1 MNNQLKIM
9 CAALALLA
17 AGQVSA
23 STTWT
28 LASKYGSISSGVT
41 VTAVSNTGGTNNSAN
56 AVNNGESQ
64 TIQSATW
71 TNTYGGISNADGCK
85 SGSYCDVRD
94 LADNNVEHSIDNDQ
108 RYDMALLTFSELV
121 KLTDLTLGWT
131 TNDSDVT
138 VMAYKGSGK
147 PTLIGKTYSELVGL
161 GWDSIGNY
169 SDMGTTTKSINDK
182 GVFSS
187 YWLIGAYNP
196 LANPDGGKVTV
207 NGKSTYDYIKLASV
221 SGCSAKELGCTPPSN
236 DAPEP
241 GSMALFGLG
250 LLGLVYQRKRTAA

>member
-28 LASKYGSISSGVT
+28 LNNTKGTGVT
-41 VTAVSNTGGTNNSAN
+41 VSAYSNTGGADNTTLEKGTWANYKDGSGKYLGLGITNNDAYS
-56 AVNNGESQ
+56 GD
-64 TIQSATW
+64 
-71 TNTYGGISNADGCK
+71 TNEGK
-85 SGSYCDVRD
+85 SP
-94 LADNNVEHSIDNDQ
+94 EHSIDNEQ

-121 KLTDLTLGWT
+121 KLTDLKLGWT

-147 PTLIGKTYSELVGL
+147 PTLIGKTFSELVGL

-169 SDMGTTTKSINDK
+169 SDVGTTTKSINDK

-196 LANPDGGKVTV
+196 LANPGGGEVTV
-207 NGKSTYDYIKLASV
+207 NGEKTYDYIKLASV

>member
-9 CAALALLA
+9 CSALALLA

-28 LASKYGSISSGVT
+28 LKNTKGTGVT
-41 VTAVSNTGGTNNSAN
+41 VSAYSNTGG
-56 AVNNGESQ
+56 
-64 TIQSATW
+64 
-71 TNTYGGISNADGCK
+71 
-85 SGSYCDVRD
+85 
-94 LADNNVEHSIDNDQ
+94 ADNTTLEKGTWANYKDGSGKYLGLGIKNNDANSGDKDEGGNTEHSIDNNE

-121 KLTDLTLGWT
+121 KLTDLKLGWT

-147 PTLIGKTYSELVGL
+147 PTLIGKTYSELVDN
-161 GWDSIGNY
+161 GWKSIGNY
-169 SDMGTTTKSINDK
+169 YNVGTATKSINDRDS
-182 GVFSS
+182 VFSS

-196 LANPDGGKVTV
+196 LAINNTDPERD
-207 NGKSTYDYIKLASV
+207 SSFDYIKLASV

>member
-9 CAALALLA
+9 CSALALLA

-28 LASKYGSISSGVT
+28 LKNTKDTGVT
-41 VTAVSNTGGTNNSAN
+41 VSAYSNTGGADNTTLEN
-56 AVNNGESQ
+56 
-64 TIQSATW
+64 ATW
-71 TNTYGGISNADGCK
+71 ANYKDGSGKYLGLGIKNNDAYSGDTNEGK
-85 SGSYCDVRD
+85 SP
-94 LADNNVEHSIDNDQ
+94 EHSIDNEQ

-169 SDMGTTTKSINDK
+169 SDVGTTTKSINDK

-196 LANPDGGKVTV
+196 LANPGGGKVTE

>member
-28 LASKYGSISSGVT
+28 LKNTKDTGVT
-41 VTAVSNTGGTNNSAN
+41 VSAYSNTGGADNTTLEN
-56 AVNNGESQ
+56 
-64 TIQSATW
+64 ATW
-71 TNTYGGISNADGCK
+71 ANYKDGSGKYLGLGIKNNDAYSGDTNEGK
-85 SGSYCDVRD
+85 SP
-94 LADNNVEHSIDNDQ
+94 EHSIDNEQ

-121 KLTDLTLGWT
+121 KLTDLKLGWT
-131 TNDSDVT
+131 TNDSDIT
-138 VMAYKGSGK
+138 VMAYTGSIP
-147 PTLIGKTYSELVGL
+147 PTLTGKKYSELVDI
-161 GWDSIGNY
+161 GWKSIGNY
-169 SDMGTTTKSINDK
+169 YNVGTATKSINPDS
-182 GVFSS
+182 VFSS

-196 LANPDGGKVTV
+196 LAIKNNDQQRD
-207 NGKSTYDYIKLASV
+207 SSFDYIKLASV

-250 LLGLVYQRKRTAA
+250 LLGLVFQRKRTAA

>member
-28 LASKYGSISSGVT
+28 LASNYGTISSKVT
-41 VTAVSNTGGTNNSAN
+41 VTAVSNTGGTNSKAELD
-56 AVNNGESQ
+56 NNGLSQ

-71 TNTYGGISNADGCK
+71 NSSYGGVRNNDRCYWNSKD
-85 SGSYCDVRD
+85 YCDTTEG
-94 LADNNVEHSIDNDQ
+94 ADPEHSIDNNE

-196 LANPDGGKVTV
+196 LANPGGGEVTV
-207 NGKSTYDYIKLASV
+207 NGEKTYDYIKLASV